1 MVEQR
6 LIPETYERGFTE
18 PVYRSVDEFNALPG
32 NVWPRTARREADG
45 TISIGGVNLKDLARE
60 FGTPLYVVDEA
71 DFRSRCQDMAAAFGA
86 DNVHYA
92 SKAFLTRRIARWVA
106 EEGLHLDVASLG
118 ELEIALAAGFDP
130 AHITAHGNNKTP
142 AYIERIISSGVGTVV
157 LDAPDEIDMVN
168 QAAQEAE
175 GTGVTQ
181 DVMVRVKPGISA
193 HTHEMIA
200 TAHEDQK
207 FGFSLAS
214 GSAFTACE
222 RAVAASNLNLVGL
235 HCHVGSQ
242 VFDAEGF
249 SQAAERILN
258 LFVEV
263 HSRLGVT
270 LEVLD
275 LGGGFGISYTAR
287 REPLNVAMVA
297 SDMKE
302 RVSHRCE
309 KLGVAMPRIMVE
321 PGRAIAGP
329 STVTIYTV
337 GQVKDVHVTDTQT
350 RRYVAVDGGMSD
362 NIRPALYQA
371 VYDFRLVNRRADGEP
386 TPTRVVG
393 SHCESGDI
401 LAENESYP
409 SDITSGDLLASA
421 ATGAYCYSMSS
432 RYNMALRPAVVS
444 VKDGHATLMV
454 RRETIADILALEP

>member
-6 LIPETYERGFTE
+6 LIPETYQRGFTE
-18 PVYRSVDEFNALPG
+18 PVHRSAEEFNDLPA
-32 NVWPRTARREADG
+32 NVWPRNARREPDG
-45 TISIGGVNLKDLARE
+45 TVSIAGVSLSQLAAE
-60 FGTPLYVVDEA
+60 YGTPLYVVDED
-71 DFRSRCQDMAAAFGA
+71 DFRSRCRDMAAAFGA

-92 SKAFLTRRIARWVA
+92 SKAFLTRRIATWVA

-142 AYIERIISSGVGTVV
+142 AYIERIVTCGVGTLV
-157 LDAPDEIDMVN
+157 LDAPDEIAMV
-168 QAAQEAE
+168 AAAAAAA
-175 GTGVTQ
+175 GRTQ
-181 DVMVRVKPGISA
+181 QVMVRVKPGISA

-214 GSAFTACE
+214 GSAFRACE
-222 RAVAASNLNLVGL
+222 QAVGFDHLDLVGL

-258 LFVEV
+258 LFVQV
-263 HSRLGVT
+263 HAELGQT
-270 LEVLD
+270 LDILD

-287 REPLNVAMVA
+287 RQPLDISSVA
-297 SDMKE
+297 SDMRA
-302 RVSHRCE
+302 RVAHRCE
-309 KLGVAMPRIMVE
+309 KLGITPPRLMVE
-321 PGRAIAGP
+321 PGRAIVGP

-337 GQVKDVHVTDTQT
+337 GQVKDVHVTDTQM

-371 VYDFRLVNRRADGEP
+371 VYDFRLVNRWAQAP
-386 TPTRVVG
+386 SVPTRVVG

-409 SDITSGDLLASA
+409 ADIAAGDLLATA

-432 RYNMALRPAVVS
+432 RYNMMLRPAVVS
-444 VKDGHATLMV
+444 VRDGAATLMV
-454 RRETIADILALEP
+454 RRETIDDILALEP